1 MLSALLYTTL
11 GWGVQYI
18 YTKRIDAVPYAINF
32 DFSLEAVCSLTE
44 CSRSTV
50 MLQCKKVCKC
60 FFFCSF
66 EQGISSREKKKKKT
80 GSVMTFLILQ
90 YLLSVLRVELCML
103 YTHIYMKSRKSID
116 VDRHIA
122 RNHVITCS

>member
-18 YTKRIDAVPYAINF
+18 YTKCIDAVPYAINF

-50 MLQCKKVCKC
+50 MLQCKKVC
-60 FFFCSF
+60 
-66 EQGISSREKKKKKT
+66 
-80 GSVMTFLILQ
+80 
-90 YLLSVLRVELCML
+90 
-103 YTHIYMKSRKSID
+103 
-116 VDRHIA
+116 
-122 RNHVITCS
+122 